1 MRITMRPTK
10 GTYFYD
16 SLLVFSARQTDWQ
29 SNMTPDSMLWFQE
42 LIVISQDSFDVQ
54 FSKVLTRKKFV
65 SLALR

>member
-1 MRITMRPTK
+1 MRPTK

-16 SLLVFSARQTDWQ
+16 SCWYFPPDRPIDSQ
-29 SNMTPDSMLWFQE
+29 NMTPGSMLWFQE